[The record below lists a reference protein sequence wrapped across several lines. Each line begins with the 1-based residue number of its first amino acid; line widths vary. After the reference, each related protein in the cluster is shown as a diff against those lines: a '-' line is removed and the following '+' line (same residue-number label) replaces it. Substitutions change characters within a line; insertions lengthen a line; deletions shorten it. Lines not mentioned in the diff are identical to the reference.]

1 MNLRHP
7 VVITLV
13 FAIVLVLI
21 GIYFV
26 ERQRAV
32 TPSGGSDSFGAI
44 NGGYVSPA
52 SVSPDSSGNT
62 NLPNSQASTNTGP
75 DTLVIPAA
83 TPTPVKT
90 PTKAVADGAF
100 DYNALLASLKQ
111 DRTTPSAQ
119 ANSTYEQ
126 LVDAFSFTP
135 TIKTPEPKVKTAEQ
149 QAIFVYGN
157 TVGARLQGFAAVN
170 PNMTQ
175 TLQDQ
180 IKNRADERLGNA
192 VRDLGGRYR
201 ALGESILAI
210 QEVPTAVRSTHESLG
225 QSYINLGEALAQVP
239 DATDDKAFI
248 AAITTYNSKADA
260 FTGAFIGMVTL
271 FSALDVTFESSD
283 AGSVFSFRH

>member
-7 VVITLV
+7 LVITLV

-26 ERQRAV
+26 DRQRAV
-32 TPSGGSDSFGAI
+32 APSGGSGSFGAI
-44 NGGYVSPA
+44 NGGYVSPTSA
-52 SVSPDSSGNT
+52 TPDNGDT
-62 NLPNSQASTNTGP
+62 NLPNSQTSTNTGP

-83 TPTPVKT
+83 TPTPAKTSSKT
-90 PTKAVADGAF
+90 PADGTF
-100 DYNALLASLKQ
+100 DYNALLASLKH
-111 DRTTPSAQ
+111 DRATPSAQ

-135 TIKTPEPKVKTAEQ
+135 TINTPEPKVKTAEQ
-149 QAIFVYGN
+149 QAIFAYGN

-170 PNMTQ
+170 PDMAQ

-180 IKNRADERLGNA
+180 IKNRADESLGNA
-192 VRDLGGRYR
+192 VRDLGGRYK

-210 QEVPTAVRSTHESLG
+210 QEVPDAVRSAHQSLG
-225 QSYINLGEALAQVP
+225 QSYVNLGEALAKVP

-248 AAITTYNSKADA
+248 AAITAYNNKADA
-260 FTGAFIGMVTL
+260 YTGAFIGMVTL